1 MLSGELGNDTLQGGS
16 GNDTLDS
23 DAGNDVLYG
32 GAGKDVLKGG
42 SGKDIFVFDKPLNK
56 KTNLDRITDF
66 SVKDDTIWLD
76 NAVFKKLGKG
86 SLTKKGKLDKE
97 FFVTD
102 TKARE
107 SDDYLIY
114 NKKTG
119 VLSYD
124 ADGSG
129 SQAAVEFAVLK
140 KNLALTYNDFA
151 VI

>member
-1 MLSGELGNDTLQGGS
+1 LKASFFKI
-16 GNDTLDS
+16 S
-23 DAGNDVLYG
+23 DKA
-32 GAGKDVLKGG
+32 KD
-42 SGKDIFVFDKPLNK
+42 
-56 KTNLDRITDF
+56 R
-66 SVKDDTIWLD
+66 
-76 NAVFKKLGKG
+76 
-86 SLTKKGKLDKE
+86 
-97 FFVTD
+97 
-102 TKARE
+102 
-107 SDDYLIY
+107 DDYLIY